1 MFKVLVLQALYA
13 LSDDQTEYQLRD
25 RVCFM
30 RFVGLGLHEP
40 VPNAKTI
47 WLFREQLTRVGAVE
61 RLFRRFD
68 AALRDKGVLAM
79 GGQAVHA
86 AFAKSYSKATIKGC
100 AKEVEEGETVY
111 EIGSMEGETGRDVLF
126 HADGMVIVVE
136 ETIAVGNVPDP
147 VQQAVHKMYP
157 DGAITLAEKIMR
169 DATVLYEFR
178 VKDHDTLEEIVFDNS
193 GTEVEHKSGTEVE
206 Q

>member
-1 MFKVLVLQALYA
+1 MKSTQYRLVCGALMVFLLGTTGVSA
-13 LSDDQTEYQLRD
+13 QEQEISCDD
-25 RVCFM
+25 
-30 RFVGLGLHEP
+30 
-40 VPNAKTI
+40 VP
-47 WLFREQLTRVGAVE
+47 G
-61 RLFRRFD
+61 
-68 AALRDKGVLAM
+68 
-79 GGQAVHA
+79 AVHA